1 MDNVFLNSKWIALQD
16 EALPDGS
23 CLFRKEFKIHKDIVS
38 AELNICG
45 LGIGIYSF
53 NGKEITDAVLAPFT
67 AYDKTVI
74 YESFDLSDRIKKG
87 ENCIGVHLGNGFYNN
102 RCDGW
107 GFSGAVWRDM
117 PKLIAELIICYTDGT
132 SEMIVTDT
140 SWKCC
145 DGPVIYNHMREG
157 EIFDARLV
165 QAGFDTAGFND
176 TKWKNALICRGAGG
190 AFRRMEMPPE
200 RIIRTIKGSCLGG
213 GIYDFGENMSGWV
226 RICVKGK
233 KGSSVTIEYSERLA
247 YNEIDN
253 ENINA
258 FNGSAKLRHSDR
270 YILSGSGEECYN
282 PRFVY
287 HGFRYVKVTA
297 SAELLS
303 IDACV
308 VHTDLKTIGSFECGN
323 EMINKIHRAAL
334 RSILTNYHSVPTDCP
349 HREQNGWTADAHIS
363 AEPAMMNFDM
373 ESAYLKW
380 LNDFRDMQRP
390 DGQLPSI
397 IPTPRSGYRAWGG
410 PAWESAVI
418 IIPYTIY
425 KMSGKTEAIRRNFD
439 IMNHYLQFLK
449 KMSEG
454 YIVGYGLG
462 DWCHPKSS
470 PMCDIR
476 ITDTAYFY
484 LDAAIMAECAELM
497 CRPSNEYR
505 ELAKNIKTAF
515 HKMFLNSKEIQNQTG
530 LAVAAG
536 MGLLDREQE
545 KAAAEKLAQ
554 LVAENKN
561 SVDCGILG
569 NKYIYRVLSRNGYAE
584 LAFRM
589 ITNPNPPSYAF
600 WIEQGMTTLCENW
613 DMSASQNH
621 HMFSEA
627 DMWFYQFLAGIR
639 LDGKKITI
647 EPVFIETV
655 GWVRAKHRDISV
667 EWDDTSIK
675 VSVPRDAEVVIG
687 GKRFFV
693 ERGEHSW
700 NRKHFESRNNLG

>member
-1 MDNVFLNSKWIALQD
+1 MDNVFLSSKWIALQD

-23 CLFRKEFKIHKDIVS
+23 CLFRKEFEVHKDIAS
-38 AELNICG
+38 AVLNICG
-45 LGIGIYSF
+45 LGIGIYSL
-53 NGKEITDAVLAPFT
+53 NGKELTDAVLAPFT

-74 YESFDLSDRIKKG
+74 YDSFDLSARIKKG

-117 PKLIAELIICYTDGT
+117 PKLIAELIICYKDGT
-132 SEMIVTDT
+132 SELIVSDT
-140 SWKCC
+140 TWKCC
-145 DGPVIYNHMREG
+145 EGPVIYNHMREG
-157 EIFDARLV
+157 EIYDARLER
-165 QAGFDTAGFND
+165 AGYDTAGYD
-176 TKWKNALICRGAGG
+176 DAEWKSAIICRGAGG

-200 RIIRTIKGSCLGG
+200 RIIRTIDGRCLGG
-213 GIYDFGENMSGWV
+213 GIYDFGENTSGWV
-226 RICVKGK
+226 RIRVKGK
-233 KGSSVTIEYSERLA
+233 KGSSVTIEYSERLGDDG
-247 YNEIDN
+247 IDN

-258 FNGSAKLRHSDR
+258 FNSTARLKHCDR
-270 YILSGSGEECYN
+270 YILSGNGEECYN

-287 HGFRYVKVTA
+287 HGFRYAKITA
-297 SAELLS
+297 SAELVS
-303 IDACV
+303 VEACV
-308 VHTDLKTIGSFECGN
+308 VHTDLDTIGSFECGN
-323 EMINKIHRAAL
+323 ETINKIHRAAQ
-334 RSILTNYHSVPTDCP
+334 RSMLTNYHSVPTDCP

-425 KMSGKTEAIRRNFD
+425 KMSGKTEAIYRYFD
-439 IMNHYLQFLK
+439 IMDRYLQFLNR
-449 KMSEG
+449 MSEG
-454 YIVGYGLG
+454 YIAGYGLG
-462 DWCHPKSS
+462 DWCHPISS
-470 PMCDIR
+470 PMCDVR

-484 LDAAIMAECAELM
+484 LDAAIMAECAELIGK
-497 CRPSNEYR
+497 PSKAYR
-505 ELAKNIKTAF
+505 ELAEKIKAAF
-515 HKMFLNSKEIQNQTG
+515 CERFLNSRELQNQTG

-536 MGLLDREQE
+536 MGLLSYERE
-545 KAAAEKLAQ
+545 KAAAQRIAQ
-554 LVAENKN
+554 LAAENKN
-561 SVDCGILG
+561 RVDCGILG

-584 LAFRM
+584 LAFKM
-589 ITNPNPPSYAF
+589 ITNPEPPSYAF
-600 WIEQGMTTLCENW
+600 WIENGMTTLCENW

-639 LDGKKITI
+639 LDGESITI
-647 EPVFIETV
+647 EPVFIEAV
-655 GWVRAKHRDISV
+655 GWVKAKHRDISV
-667 EWDDTSIK
+667 EWDDTSVK
-675 VSVPRDAEVVIG
+675 VSVPRDAMVVIN
-687 GKRFFV
+687 GKSFLV
-693 ERGEHSW
+693 GRGERCW
-700 NRKHFESRNNLG
+700 NRKQLENKTI